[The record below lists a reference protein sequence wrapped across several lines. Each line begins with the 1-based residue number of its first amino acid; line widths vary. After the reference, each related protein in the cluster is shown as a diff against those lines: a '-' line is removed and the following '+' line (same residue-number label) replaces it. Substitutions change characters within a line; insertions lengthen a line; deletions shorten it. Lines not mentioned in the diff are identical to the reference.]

1 MSDLETL
8 IKERDKILE
17 DIKTIEEKFE
27 GIGKENNNKSTY
39 KINEVSEYANNKI
52 LEAIKNQRWYF
63 FKNRHKVLMDR
74 DTGLLWANLNNF
86 KYYNDGDKGYE
97 GWECN
102 SILSSIDEFANWRI
116 PTHTEF
122 WNMIRDCTFPFASLR
137 YEAIYGRIQIE
148 NKDGWL
154 VKYNN
159 KIQRLTLCVK
169 YDENEQIKPGYEVDT
184 QMIYD
189 HDFGYLLPCSDIIT
203 YNEYKDDV
211 LGNNPIYTENERFKF
226 TLDLFIKNDLWPI
239 FNDENIT
246 YLYKKVY
253 FEKQVLIKKL
263 TGIQNQ
269 INGMEIIEKLTLSLH
284 FDYTKMLSDYDIA
297 MIDSSVIKYYKA
309 VISWIDD
316 LLIKLDLLQEEKKD
330 IINEF
335 NKVKFELSKGYETN
349 KNLTKEENL
358 LLENRQ
364 KFLEKKLNIDID
376 QVVKKLLSYKEQ
388 AQIIGYRIEQINDGH
403 EGIVKLAELDEE
415 KRAKFLLIAEN
426 TSNIVMDEISRIE
439 YFEKNKDFVTFSL
452 NLLEEWSIAYK
463 ALKIAYKEE
472 LSNKCKN
479 QGIEEEVWTVW
490 FEDWCKLRYKIEKQ
504 IIPIIKEGLEGNFQY
519 ESSGTSIIKNVIAAL
534 QKYKEKIDEFYKNDR
549 ISIYVNYAFV
559 GNSELQEK
567 FETELKLYE
576 ISSEFQSELQNIIF
590 SLDKNINKIFL
601 LNWANNL
608 LDLPIDEVISFIE
621 LKQLDETPEKILN
634 QFMELKKRNFATY
647 LSDAKAY
654 AKEQDRR
661 DTEFKNLIF
670 KMRKGIVKNNMK

>member
-1 MSDLETL
+1 MSDLEIL

-27 GIGKENNNKSTY
+27 GIDKENNNKSIY
-39 KINEVSEYANNKI
+39 KINEVSEYANNQI
-52 LEAIKNQRWYF
+52 LEAIKSQRWYF
-63 FKNRHKVLMDR
+63 FKNKQKILMDKN
-74 DTGLLWANLNNF
+74 TGLLWSNLDNF
-86 KYYNDGDKGYE
+86 DYRCDGYTTTTATGFNLDGYRRWDCPTLDEIWEMIADKSFPFQE
-97 GWECN
+97 GR
-102 SILSSIDEFANWRI
+102 NWRI
-116 PTHTEF
+116 KGENLWEVNNYATWSWVNLDNKGPYIDF
-122 WNMIRDCTFPFASLR
+122 RDNSHGDPKCIICSD
-137 YEAIYGRIQIE
+137 EA
-148 NKDGWL
+148 
-154 VKYNN
+154 
-159 KIQRLTLCVK
+159 T
-169 YDENEQIKPGYEVDT
+169 DEN
-184 QMIYD
+184 
-189 HDFGYLLPCSDIIT
+189 
-203 YNEYKDDV
+203 YKENISI
-211 LGNNPIYTENERFKF
+211 NNRVYTEKEKLQF
-226 TLDLFIKNDLWPI
+226 TLDLFIKNQLWPI
-239 FNDENIT
+239 FNNQNIT
-246 YLYKKVY
+246 NLYKEVY
-253 FEKQVLIKKL
+253 IEKQILINRLIEK
-263 TGIQNQ
+263 QNQ
-269 INGMEIIEKLTLSLH
+269 IIELENIQKPTLLLH
-284 FDYTKMLSDYDIA
+284 FDYTEILSDYDIA

-309 VISWIDD
+309 VISWIDN
-316 LLIKLDLLQEEKKD
+316 LFIQLDLLQEEKKD

-349 KNLTKEENL
+349 INLTKEENL

-388 AQIIGYRIEQINDGH
+388 AQIIGYRIEQINDGD

-415 KRAKFLLIAEN
+415 KRAKFSLIAEN
-426 TSNIVMDEISRIE
+426 TANIVMDEISRIE

-621 LKQLDETPEKILN
+621 LKQLDEIPEKILN
-634 QFMELKKRNFATY
+634 QFIELKKRNFATY

-670 KMRKGIVKNNMK
+670 KMRKGIVKNNVK